1 MKKNFYFKYTFD
13 DAKYK
18 ILKDFKNLTKDEE
31 NQIIIKLNEY
41 SKFLFSDLKD
51 GKKFRKLGKNELLE
65 NKNKKILLRAS
76 SCGLDNYEKLIYQ
89 LYIKK
94 MRLIGIIINNKFII
108 ISIFKK

>member
-1 MKKNFYFKYTFD
+1 MKKNFYFRYTFD
-13 DAKYK
+13 DVKYK

-41 SKFLFSDLKD
+41 SKFLFSNLKD
-51 GKKFRKLGKNELLE
+51 GKRFRKLGEDELS
-65 NKNKKILLRAS
+65 KNKKILLRAS
-76 SCGLDNYEKLIYQ
+76 MCGLDNYEKLIYQ